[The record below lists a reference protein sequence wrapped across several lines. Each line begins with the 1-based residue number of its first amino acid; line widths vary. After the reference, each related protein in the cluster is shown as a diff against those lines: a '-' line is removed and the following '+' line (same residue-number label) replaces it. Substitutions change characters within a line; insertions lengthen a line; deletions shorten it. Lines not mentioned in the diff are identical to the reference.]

1 MIDSAAPKVLPIDNF
16 TMRPLQASDL
26 DALAE
31 IWSDPEVTRFLPSRG
46 IPISREKTEK
56 SLKSFLKHWQQRGY
70 GIWAIIENCSSQMI
84 GYCGLR
90 YLDELDEVEILYGL
104 AKAYWQ
110 RGITT
115 KAAKATIS
123 YGFNVANLDKI
134 IALALSEN
142 LTSRRVMEK
151 AGLHY
156 QKQIH
161 IFNLDAL
168 YYSVQNHE
176 T

>member
-1 MIDSAAPKVLPIDNF
+1 MLNLADPKVLPIDDF
-16 TMRPLQASDL
+16 TMRPLQVSDL

-31 IWSDPEVTRFLPSRG
+31 IWSNPEVTRFLPSRG
-46 IPISREKTEK
+46 IPISRENTEK

-104 AKAYWQ
+104 AKTYWQ

-115 KAAKATIS
+115 KAAKAAIS

-134 IALALSEN
+134 MAMALPEN
-142 LTSRRVMEK
+142 LASRRVMEK

-156 QKQIH
+156 QKPIH
-161 IFNLDAL
+161 IFNLDVL
-168 YYSVQNHE
+168 YYSVQNI
-176 T
+176 